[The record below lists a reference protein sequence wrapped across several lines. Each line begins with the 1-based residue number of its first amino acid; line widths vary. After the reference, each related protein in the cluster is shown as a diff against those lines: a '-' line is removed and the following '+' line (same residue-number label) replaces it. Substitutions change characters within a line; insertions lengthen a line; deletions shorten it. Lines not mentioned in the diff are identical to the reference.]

1 MAMATQDAVKAK
13 RPAKDLADMV
23 SLKMMAEGKVDGVNK
38 VTHYKIDPSII
49 EIEEGFNVRFMTPAR
64 REYIDS
70 LKVAMR
76 AGAKFPPL
84 DVRVEDGRILL
95 VDGHNRLIA
104 ILELIAEGDEILF
117 AEVRQFSGN
126 DAERVAHMVGTGRQ
140 GLKLSML
147 EAGHGYRRLQNW
159 GWPNKRIAN
168 HCGCSD
174 THVEHCVMLA
184 EADTE
189 IQQMIVRE
197 EVSSDVV
204 IEVLRR
210 HRARALEILRALL
223 VKAQSAGSKKVT
235 ERTLH
240 GPTIPRNVV
249 GKVVASL
256 DTFYQ
261 RLPNAERE
269 KLETL
274 LNGNEAELEGQTVTL
289 DAVSLKALFDA
300 HQDVREV
307 YAKAARRDELRRERA
322 AKSDGQDT
330 QADNDDEQNGGEA

>member
-23 SLKMMAEGKVDGVNK
+23 SLKMMAESKVNGVNK
-38 VTHYKIDPSII
+38 VTHFKLDPSII
-49 EIEEGFNVRFMTPAR
+49 EVEQGFNLRFMTPAR
-64 REYIDS
+64 REYIDGI
-70 LKVAMR
+70 KKAWR

-84 DVRVEDGRILL
+84 AVRVEDGRILL

-104 ILELIAEGDEILF
+104 ILELIAEGVEILSVEAFQF
-117 AEVRQFSGN
+117 AGN
-126 DAERVAHMVGTGRQ
+126 DADRVAHMVGTGQQ
-140 GLKLSML
+140 GLVLSQL
-147 EAGHGYRRLQNW
+147 EQGHGFRRLQNF
-159 GWPNKRIAN
+159 GWPIKRIAD
-168 HCGCSD
+168 HIGKSD
-174 THVEHCVMLA
+174 THVEKCVMLA

-197 EVSSDVV
+197 EVSADVV
-204 IEVLRR
+204 IDVLRR
-210 HRARALEILRALL
+210 HRSRALEVLRGLL
-223 VKAQSAGSKKVT
+223 AKAQDAGSKKVT
-235 ERTLH
+235 ERTVH

-322 AKSDGQDT
+322 AKSDGQDP